1 MSKSKGRGKAGGR
14 YVGKER
20 EWRGVIDEQRES
32 GSSVRAFCRG
42 RGLREA
48 SFYRWRREIRLRDRD
63 AVHEATTSNH
73 RPAADTADRSP
84 VLAPVV
90 VIDEPC
96 GMATRG
102 SQSASSIEIVLG
114 GGTMVRVPP
123 DSTREQLAVVMGVL
137 EQTRC

>member
-1 MSKSKGRGKAGGR
+1 MSKSKGRGKASGR
-14 YVGKER
+14 DGGKER

-63 AVHEATTSNH
+63 TAHDATTSN
-73 RPAADTADRSP
+73 DTADRSP

-90 VIDEPC
+90 VIDESF
-96 GMATRG
+96 GVAAQG
-102 SQSASSIEIVLG
+102 SQSASAIEIVLG
-114 GGTMVRVPP
+114 GGTTVRVPP
-123 DSTREQLAVVMGVL
+123 DSTHEQLDMVLSVL
-137 EQTRC
+137 ERTRC